1 MIEFL
6 EKFTSALA
14 KKVQDGLIEKGF
26 VALSKNEE
34 PSVKLYSAE
43 DVCKR
48 LSVSKQ
54 TLYRHRKLG
63 LITPSGYVGRSP
75 RFSDADIASYLTKF
89 RVAI

>member
-1 MIEFL
+1 M
-6 EKFTSALA
+6 
-14 KKVQDGLIEKGF
+14 
-26 VALSKNEE
+26 ALSNNEE
-34 PSVKLYSAE
+34 SSVKLYSAE

-48 LSVSKQ
+48 LAVSKQ

-89 RVAI
+89 SVAI